1 MSIKFTHLPRI
12 TSFACQVAL
21 CPPPNGMVSRA
32 GWWTNIY
39 VCMSARTRQCLSWIP
54 ASSLARSISEPYANP
69 HLQFWLGGSESPAMV
84 LLKGFVSSH
93 HIVET
98 GILLPVL
105 ISEVVSQGPGGK
117 HGPCPCRHTHVD
129 VSPHHHSSHHTMGG
143 PHKPT

>member
-1 MSIKFTHLPRI
+1 
-12 TSFACQVAL
+12 
-21 CPPPNGMVSRA
+21 MVSRA
-32 GWWTNIY
+32 GAWTNFY
-39 VCMSARTRQCLSWIP
+39 VCMFAQTHWCLSWIL
-54 ASSLARSISEPYANP
+54 ASSLARSISESYANSN
-69 HLQFWLGGSESPAMV
+69 LQFWLGVSESPAMV

-129 VSPHHHSSHHTMGG
+129 VSPHHHSSQYTMGG
-143 PHKPT
+143 SYTATRHAKAVIRG